1 MYLDPERPGVEDLL
15 DRITSGLRS
24 ACTYVGATT
33 LEQLAERAVVGIQS
47 AAGYDE
53 GRPLE
58 DMPPVMRDRHITV
71 QRQAGLVRDVTQVA
85 SASKLADHGIIDAR
99 TPERFRGE
107 APEPR
112 PGLRSGHIPG
122 ARNVPFGRLLN
133 TDGTMK
139 SPDAL
144 RAEFESAGVDLKKPV
159 ITSCGSGITAAVLS
173 LALERIGHRNH
184 SLYDGSW
191 TEWGSFPDLPI
202 ATGDA

>member
-1 MYLDPERPGVEDLL
+1 MTIRFAKAHGLGNDFILVEARLAPAEP
-15 DRITSGLRS
+15 S
-24 ACTYVGATT
+24 AWARRLC
-33 LEQLAERAVVGIQS
+33 
-47 AAGYDE
+47 
-53 GRPLE
+53 
-58 DMPPVMRDRHITV
+58 DRHTGV
-71 QRQAGLVRDVTQVA
+71 GGDGVLLHSPAPDGVRM
-85 SASKLADHGIIDAR
+85 
-99 TPERFRGE
+99 
-107 APEPR
+107 
-112 PGLRSGHIPG
+112 
-122 ARNVPFGRLLN
+122 RLLN
-133 TDGTMK
+133 ADGTMK